1 MSGIEIYPA
10 QRDRLLREACDRNVP
25 ARVRPPPAGG
35 RPLVYKTRFLGQRE
49 EEAPVRGVLLGRGPR
64 GVRRWLVI
72 DRPALGSDPHAL
84 GLGVSVV
91 VTFSMGGQF
100 LRFGSETTRFVEVGG
115 EVRAVLSGIEMA
127 YPELVEHVQE
137 REYFRV
143 DPGLREQVTVMVRRV
158 AFVRTSEG
166 PAEAAAAGLPEARP
180 CELYCGLLVNI
191 SEGGMAVRVDE
202 PDEGVNLIADD
213 DVVVVFQLPTDERDV
228 TLGGVVRSR
237 RVQEPRT
244 PEERTTIVLGI
255 EFNRGRGVNHATA
268 IVHGYVMKRQ
278 RDSLKMRKER

>member
-1 MSGIEIYPA
+1 MPGLEIPPA
-10 QRDRLLREACDRNVP
+10 QRDRLLREACDRNTP

-35 RPLVYKTRFLGQRE
+35 RPLVYKTRFLGQRT
-49 EEAPVRGVLLGRGPR
+49 EAAESRVALLGRGPR

-72 DRPALGSDPHAL
+72 DRPALGSDPRAL

-91 VTFSMGGQF
+91 VSFSMGGQF
-100 LRFGSETTRFVEVGG
+100 YRFGSETVRFAEVEGG
-115 EVRAVLSGIEMA
+115 ERSVLSGIEMN
-127 YPELVEHVQE
+127 YPGLLEHVQE

-158 AFVRTSEG
+158 AFVRTGEG
-166 PAEAAAAGLPEARP
+166 PPEAAAGGLPEARP

-191 SEGGMAVRVDE
+191 SEGGMAVRLDE

-213 DVVVVFQLPTDERDV
+213 DVVLVFQVPTDEREV

-237 RVQEPRT
+237 RVQEARQ

-255 EFNRGRGVNHATA
+255 EFNRGRGVNQAGA

-278 RDSLKMRKER
+278 RDALKMRKER